1 MKRKIVMCLLFL
13 SFLVRADNIRTRA
26 ITVLNETGKQ
36 STTLETVLNRY
47 LKAVADSKE
56 ACLKVGTLVLIGIM
70 TLAEN
75 SQFIKGNQKLNI
87 KDHINIFINIVTM
100 VKSQSLVLMGKNFFQ
115 IYLNIHS
122 QMCKVFR
129 LFLLSYICLMRML
142 F

>member
-1 MKRKIVMCLLFL
+1 MKRKIVMCLLFF
-13 SFLVRADNIRTRA
+13 SFLVRADNIHTGA
-26 ITVLNETGKQ
+26 ITVLNEAAKQ

-100 VKSQSLVLMGKNFFQ
+100 VKSQSLVLMGKNFFKF
-115 IYLNIHS
+115 I
-122 QMCKVFR
+122 
-129 LFLLSYICLMRML
+129 
-142 F
+142 